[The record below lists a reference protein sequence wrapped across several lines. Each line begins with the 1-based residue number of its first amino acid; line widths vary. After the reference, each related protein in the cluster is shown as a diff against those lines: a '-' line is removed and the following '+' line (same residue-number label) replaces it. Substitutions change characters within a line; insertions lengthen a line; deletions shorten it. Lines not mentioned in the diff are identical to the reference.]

1 LLSTREM
8 PLATRSSDESLLSGG
23 FSPPAGRPLFVPPGI
38 SVVRTGPTTRAE
50 LDRLLSDAGSADASG
65 VRLSPLASAPRGWLR
80 SFAALISFLM
90 VR

>member
-1 LLSTREM
+1 M
-8 PLATRSSDESLLSGG
+8 PLATRSSDELLISGG

-50 LDRLLSDAGSADASG
+50 LDRLLSDADSAEASG
-65 VRLSPLASAPRGWLR
+65 VRLSPLAVGASHWLAR
-80 SFAALISFLM
+80 LSAALGFSSSV

>member
-1 LLSTREM
+1 M
-8 PLATRSSDESLLSGG
+8 PLATRSSDESLLAGG

-65 VRLSPLASAPRGWLR
+65 MRLSPLAASAPRGWLR
-80 SFAALISFLM
+80 AFAALISFLS

>member
-1 LLSTREM
+1 M
-8 PLATRSSDESLLSGG
+8 PLATRSPDESLFSGG

-50 LDRLLSDAGSADASG
+50 LDRLLSDADSAEASG
-65 VRLSPLASAPRGWLR
+65 VRLSPLAASGTWLVR
-80 SFAALISFLM
+80 LSAALGFSSSV

>member
-1 LLSTREM
+1 M
-8 PLATRSSDESLLSGG
+8 PLATRSPDESPLSGG

-50 LDRLLSDAGSADASG
+50 LDRLLSDLDSADASG
-65 VRLSPLASAPRGWLR
+65 VRLSPLAASAPRWLSR
-80 SFAALISFLM
+80 LSAALGLSSV